1 MKFQGAAVAP
11 GQFGDWTPI
20 GAEAAQTGY
29 VVAWKSGAADAY
41 TVWNTDAGGN
51 YLWSA
56 IGAVAGSSA
65 EIQSYEPIF
74 QQDLNADGLIGQH
87 STVAFAPD
95 HPALIF
101 PGLI

>member
-1 MKFQGAAVAP
+1 MACFRRTRLVFTLLASAAALAP
-11 GQFGDWTPI
+11 LHLHADFAQF
-20 GAEAAQTGY
+20 
-29 VVAWKSGAADAY
+29 
-41 TVWNTDAGGN
+41 
-51 YLWSA
+51 WSA
-56 IGAVAGSSA
+56 IGAVPGSSA